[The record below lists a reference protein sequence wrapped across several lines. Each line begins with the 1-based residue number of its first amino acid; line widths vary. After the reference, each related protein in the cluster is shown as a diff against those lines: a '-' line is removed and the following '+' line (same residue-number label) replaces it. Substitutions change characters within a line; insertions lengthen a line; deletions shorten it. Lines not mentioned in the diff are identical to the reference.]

1 MVREI
6 AGFLRYSAG
15 NIFTSRMMSS
25 IHVGIEKAGNE
36 LGRVIIQK
44 LSNAFQKIPD
54 KKLRAGFKGLMST
67 LYDPIDKVKKI
78 GKTAFKPLQ
87 LLGKTKVGKAIG
99 GFGKLI
105 GGFAAFP
112 LGIIMAVF
120 HLLDALGVLEPI
132 LQVVSALFDVFGGAL
147 MTALAPAFQELFAV
161 LLSPEVIN
169 LITSLAQ
176 VLGAF
181 LVPIIKAFAIALR
194 PLLPLFNL
202 LAELF
207 SNELKPVMKVLGKV
221 IGLLVVGAMIPFVLA
236 IWAIGAAIAGLVDIV
251 TGGWARGW
259 EATTAWNNML
269 LPAIGQSLAA
279 VPEVLAMQTG
289 GIVTSPTLAVLAE
302 RGPEV
307 VIPLEQSS
315 DYGIGDNEEVVWALK
330 ENNDKLDMIYQAILL
345 QNRRGLRR

>member
-1 MVREI
+1 LVREI
-6 AGFLRYSAG
+6 AGFLRYSGG

-25 IHVGIEKAGNE
+25 IHVGIEKAGDE
-36 LGRVIIQK
+36 LGRTIIQK
-44 LSNAFQKIPD
+44 LSNAINKIPSE
-54 KKLRAGFKGLMST
+54 KIKGGFKGLYKGLMST

-78 GKTAFKPLQ
+78 GKVAFKPFQ

-112 LGIIMAVF
+112 LGIIMAIF

-132 LQVVSALFDVFGGAL
+132 LEVISALFDVFGGAL
-147 MTALAPAFQELFAV
+147 MSALAPALQELFAV

-176 VLGAF
+176 LFAAF
-181 LVPIIKAFAIALR
+181 LIPIIKAFAIALR

-279 VPEVLAMQTG
+279 VPDFSNFGDISRASSRSGDAIRT
-289 GIVTSPTLAVLAE
+289 IV
-302 RGPEV
+302 
-307 VIPLEQSS
+307 Q
-315 DYGIGDNEEVVWALK
+315 
-330 ENNDKLDMIYQAILL
+330 
-345 QNRRGLRR
+345 LRCW

>member
-1 MVREI
+1 LVREI
-6 AGFLRYSAG
+6 AGFLYRKGS
-15 NIFTSRMMSS
+15 NIFTSRMMTSISS
-25 IHVGIEKAGNE
+25 GIESAGSE
-36 LGRVIIQK
+36 LGRVIVHV
-44 LSNAFQKIPD
+44 LSTAIEKKVAKKIR
-54 KKLRAGFKGLMST
+54 KSLEFS
-67 LYDPIDKVKKI
+67 LYNPVDTFKKI
-78 GKTAFKPLQ
+78 GKSAFKPLQ
-87 LLGKTKVGKAIG
+87 KVGEVLGKSKVGKTLK
-99 GFGKLI
+99 GFGSLI

-112 LGIIMAVF
+112 IGIIMAVF
-120 HLLDALGVLEPI
+120 QLLDALGVLEPI
-132 LQVVSALFDVFGGAL
+132 LQVISALFDVFGGAL

-176 VLGAF
+176 LFAAF

-221 IGLLVVGAMIPFVLA
+221 IGLLVVGAMIPLVLA
-236 IWAIGAAIAGLVDIV
+236 IYGIGIAIAALIDLFTAGAAGAMKQWNDLMLPVIGASLSAI
-251 TGGWARGW
+251 
-259 EATTAWNNML
+259 
-269 LPAIGQSLAA
+269 
-279 VPEVLAMQTG
+279 PEVLAMQSG

-315 DYGIGDNEEVVWALK
+315 NYGVGDNEEVVWALK

-345 QNRRGLRR
+345 QNRRGIRR